1 MSSCPPRNTLMSY
14 EQGELDG
21 EPVATLEEHIRSCR
35 ACEEVLRQVR
45 LIDPDTA
52 LLRRVFESTG
62 TRTVTAPKDEGP
74 PNASQADNRMGVRL
88 HTEVSGP
95 PVRSRLAD
103 AVRSVGAP
111 VDDGKW
117 AIPDYERVML
127 CGEGSYGSVW
137 AVRDRVGVHK
147 AMKVID
153 LERLSAARIK
163 CHERSALEA
172 YCRRIDRHPHLITVF
187 HVGVSDRFLY
197 YTMELADDRT
207 ARVAVRE
214 SLPRNYSPLTLDTV
228 VRGGRL
234 RPDVAIEVAR
244 RLLRGLDKLHT
255 FDLLHHDIKPSNIIF
270 VDRNPKLADIGILTA
285 GTQTGRPVGT
295 PRYMPPDGAV
305 DKTADI
311 YALGTVLREMLLG
324 YDAARSGEPM
334 DFRDLDSFTWE
345 MARVGQVIARACAA
359 SAEERYASASAML
372 EDLEASR
379 QLTGGSLLEEIEL
392 AAVPAPRSQWTI
404 AAQIALAF
412 IHRLPWLV
420 GMVVVLYALS
430 RLAR

>member
-1 MSSCPPRNTLMSY
+1 MISCPPRDTLMSY

-21 EPVATLEEHIRSCR
+21 EPVASLEKHLRSCL
-35 ACEEVLRQVR
+35 ACQEVLRQVR
-45 LIDPDTA
+45 LTDPDTV

-62 TRTVTAPKDEGP
+62 TRTVTSPINDSP
-74 PNASQADNRMGVRL
+74 PSLTQADDRMGVRSRR
-88 HTEVSGP
+88 EDSSP

-103 AVRSVGAP
+103 AVRSLGAP
-111 VDDGKW
+111 VDDGTW
-117 AIPDYERVML
+117 VIPDYERVML

-137 AVRDRVGVHK
+137 AVRDRVGVYK

-153 LERLSAARIK
+153 LERLSAARIQ

-187 HVGVSDRFLY
+187 HVGMSDRFLY

-255 FDLLHHDIKPSNIIF
+255 YDLLHHDIKPSNIIF

-285 GTQTGRPVGT
+285 GAQTGRPVGT

-334 DFRDLDSFTWE
+334 DFRDLDSFAWE
-345 MARVGQVIARACAA
+345 MARVGQVIARACAP
-359 SAEERYASASAML
+359 SAEERYASAAAML

-392 AAVPAPRSQWTI
+392 AVVPAPRSQWTI